1 MTIIDVLSKAGSI
14 KLMLVY
20 KEQRNF
26 MEFYQLSNGKNA
38 VIVVIV
44 NEIKGDNT
52 CKIMD
57 RVT

>member
-1 MTIIDVLSKAGSI
+1 MTIIDVLSKVGSI

-20 KEQRNF
+20 KEQRTF

-38 VIVVIV
+38 VMVVIV